1 MAWVSEQSCVFQ
13 DHTPALTMNLLT
25 ALTPERLRS
34 AGLLF
39 CVLCLSAPDVRAD
52 TACSELPVF
61 SPSRLVVR
69 YNHSATATCSICN
82 SSCDYKLRLEEP
94 FQSSFSRGK
103 ELVWNVSRVTEWD
116 VEPICSIFDSSCT
129 STLEVIVYKPP
140 ERVSLSFR
148 EQGPLEEGRSYSVL
162 CEVESVAPAQNM
174 TVVFYRGLRELSVQ
188 SSSSDQKSP
197 VNQSFSLDYRVSRE
211 DHGAQFWCQVR
222 LELGPEGPQPPPVVS
237 SQSIRPNVLYKPCCE
252 GPAEP
257 QIISVTQGQSV
268 ELNCSSE
275 GNPQA
280 SRGHSVLIISSASSE
295 DQGLYTCTAENALG
309 LMTRSFSLQVHDV
322 TTTSTTSTTTTP
334 SSVPSSTSR
343 PAPHL
348 QLHIS
353 SSRGQCDT
361 HKPEQCSHRR
371 VHPPVCLVRFP
382 LTALKL
388 LQELEISDW
397 TSGHFLV
404 YFEPNIFKRPH
415 LSNILHWMNSYFH
428 GPNAAEKCVRC
439 VGPISNHGLGPIK
452 QEYEMARHCS
462 TAVEP
467 TLSPNAAE
475 KCVRCVGPIGNHGLG
490 PIKQE
495 YEMARQ

>member
-1 MAWVSEQSCVFQ
+1 MEPVVGVLVSDLDTTVRENRSSNWIHQTNVPLETVFIQAQLLEQSINSPSSVRQ
-13 DHTPALTMNLLT
+13 IP
-25 ALTPERLRS
+25 
-34 AGLLF
+34 
-39 CVLCLSAPDVRAD
+39 VSAPAVHSTQSPGCPGVRAG
-52 TACSELPVF
+52 TMLLLLVAVCAFQTIKHVHTSESCSELPVF

-211 DHGAQFWCQVR
+211 DHGAQFW
-222 LELGPEGPQPPPVVS
+222 
-237 SQSIRPNVLYKPCCE
+237 YKPCCE

-257 QIISVTQGQSV
+257 QIISVTRGQSV

-275 GNPQA
+275 GNPQPVYSWSLPSGA
-280 SRGHSVLIISSASSE
+280 SRGHSVLTISSASSE
-295 DQGLYTCTAENALG
+295 DQGLYTCTAENTLG
-309 LMTRSFSLQVHDV
+309 HVTRSFSLQVHV
-322 TTTSTTSTTTTP
+322 NVWLILLP
-334 SSVPSSTSR
+334 VL
-343 PAPHL
+343 AVFL
-348 QLHIS
+348 LVAVAC
-353 SSRGQCDT
+353 GLYKYFNT
-361 HKPEQCSHRR
+361 HTGTY
-371 VHPPVCLVRFP
+371 RFP
-382 LTALKL
+382 KVFRGHRHTPVP
-388 LQELEISDW
+388 
-397 TSGHFLV
+397 TS
-404 YFEPNIFKRPH
+404 E
-415 LSNILHWMNSYFH
+415 
-428 GPNAAEKCVRC
+428 
-439 VGPISNHGLGPIK
+439 
-452 QEYEMARHCS
+452 
-462 TAVEP
+462 
-467 TLSPNAAE
+467 
-475 KCVRCVGPIGNHGLG
+475 
-490 PIKQE
+490 
-495 YEMARQ
+495 